1 MPCAVEIYLSFALNI
16 ANLRRFCVE
25 AIKEAN
31 CLPET
36 FSAILIPLQKEA
48 AGRHITTGDRQS
60 GKIVRILEKARL
72 LKRKAEI
79 LWRFDLQKYNLGFIF
94 RCDWRAKRFLP
105 LQIFLS
111 SNPS

>member
-1 MPCAVEIYLSFALNI
+1 M
-16 ANLRRFCVE
+16 E

-36 FSAILIPLQKEA
+36 FSVILIALQKEA
-48 AGRHITTGDRQS
+48 AGRHITIGDRQS

-79 LWRFDLQKYNLGFIF
+79 LWRFGTCKSATEDLFLDVTGGRSVFFPYKSFFLLIPLKGCKPENLHESLFVF
-94 RCDWRAKRFLP
+94 R
-105 LQIFLS
+105 
-111 SNPS
+111 

>member
-1 MPCAVEIYLSFALNI
+1 M
-16 ANLRRFCVE
+16 E

-36 FSAILIPLQKEA
+36 FSVILIALQKEA
-48 AGRHITTGDRQS
+48 ASRHITIGDRQS

-79 LWRFDLQKYNLGFIF
+79 LWRFGTCKSTTEDLFLDVTGGQSIFFPYKSFFLLIPLKGCKPENLHESLFVF
-94 RCDWRAKRFLP
+94 R
-105 LQIFLS
+105 
-111 SNPS
+111 